1 MNNPKSHI
9 EIVLRP
15 YPSVDDLL
23 QQLSP
28 VPSSKS
34 SIETSPE
41 STVIKSQ
48 ICPLADQLWRLGGI
62 IFEGENREVKDGLNG
77 ADVRKLARSLEAME
91 AIIES
96 IGIRVIDRCD
106 QDWDAGLPET
116 VITEEPKEGISK
128 ERILRTIRPTIMW
141 NQTMVQRG
149 EIDIAVPT
157 AKNDEK

>member
-1 MNNPKSHI
+1 MHKLPSYI
-9 EIVLRP
+9 EIVVHP
-15 YPSVDDLL
+15 YPSADELL
-23 QQLSP
+23 QQVDP
-28 VPSSKS
+28 IPTSSS
-34 SIETSPE
+34 SREASLDITA
-41 STVIKSQ
+41 IRSQ
-48 ICPLADQLWRLGGI
+48 ICPFADQLWRLQGV
-62 IFEGENREVKDGLNG
+62 IFEGENREVRDGLNG
-77 ADVRKLARSLEAME
+77 AEVRKLARSLEAME

-157 AKNDEK
+157 AKNEEK